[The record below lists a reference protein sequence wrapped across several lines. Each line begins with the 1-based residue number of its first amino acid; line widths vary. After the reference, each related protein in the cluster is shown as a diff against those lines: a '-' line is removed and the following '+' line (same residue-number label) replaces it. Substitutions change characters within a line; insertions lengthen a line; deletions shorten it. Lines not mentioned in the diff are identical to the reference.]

1 MMKKLFAALLLFFAA
16 SLAQAKPFEVF
27 RLEIPATV
35 GAMAV
40 AVRPTGQV
48 TPFGVVR
55 RVPETTKY
63 PAFTASAWAEP
74 GTVAAT
80 AVNAIHITVSVENEK
95 GRIVSLLPCETI
107 APAAGASSAF
117 IVDCPA
123 GTKLF
128 GGWSPLVGSRVRV
141 RRADGSYRLLDKNA
155 LPQPSET
162 LVIWVTEDP
171 DGPYRIDIENKLG
184 GKVTAYYSPFGSRV
198 VGRVERPFSGVGRFP
213 GSKFQ
218 RRSALR
224 ANHPGVICISSCELG
239 DIGGF
244 QIIPYEHSFSKEM
257 VKSAWEKTQWLI
269 VRSVDGT
276 PLPGK
281 APLFSGSLTPGAQVR
296 EKLWN
301 FWSTYGR
308 RSLVMCRVDNGEWQR
323 LDAVRGRDDH
333 AYDHVT
339 HIRLYVPYTKE
350 PFGETT
356 IGEYPIKKRSE
367 R

>member
-1 MMKKLFAALLLFFAA
+1 MLKKLIAALLLFCAA
-16 SLAQAKPFEVF
+16 SLAEAKPFEVF

-35 GAMAV
+35 GATAV
-40 AVRPTGQV
+40 AVRPSGQ
-48 TPFGVVR
+48 TAPLGVVR
-55 RVPETTKY
+55 SVPETTKY

-95 GRIVSLLPCETI
+95 GRIVSLLPRETI

-128 GGWSPLVGSRVRV
+128 GGWSPLVGSKVRV
-141 RRADGSYRLLDKNA
+141 RRADGSYRALARDA
-155 LPQPSET
+155 LPQPGET

-171 DGPYRIDIENKLG
+171 DGPYMIDIENKVG
-184 GKVTAYYSPFGSRV
+184 GKVTAWYSPCGSRV
-198 VGRVERPFSGVGRFP
+198 VGTVERPFSGAGGFS

-224 ANHPGVICISSCELG
+224 ANHPGVICISTCELG

-244 QIIPYEHSFSKEM
+244 QIIPYEHSFSPEM
-257 VKSAWEKTQWLI
+257 VKDLKIKTQWVV
-269 VRSVDGT
+269 VRSLISEKTTGA
-276 PLPGK
+276 

-308 RSLVMCRVDNGEWQR
+308 RSLVMCREDGGEWKR
-323 LDAVRGRDDH
+323 FDAVKGRDDH

-356 IGEYPIKKRSE
+356 IGEYPIKKRSA

>member
-1 MMKKLFAALLLFFAA
+1 MMKNLFAALLLIFAA

-27 RLEIPATV
+27 RLEIPAAV
-35 GAMAV
+35 GEQAV
-40 AVRPTGQV
+40 AVRPSGQRFELGRV
-48 TPFGVVR
+48 M

-63 PAFTASAWAEP
+63 PGFTASAWAEP

-95 GRIVSLLPCETI
+95 GRIVSLLPRSTI

-117 IVDCPA
+117 ILDCTA

-128 GGWSPLVGSRVRV
+128 GGWSPLAGSKARV
-141 RRADGSYRLLDKNA
+141 RRADGSFRILSKDA
-155 LPQPSET
+155 LPQQGET

-171 DGPYRIDIENKLG
+171 DGPYMIDIENKLG
-184 GKVTAYYSPFGSRV
+184 GKVTAYYSPCGSRV
-198 VGRVERPFSGVGRFP
+198 VGTVERAFYGTGRFY

-224 ANHPGVICISSCELG
+224 ANHPGVICVSTCELG

-269 VRSVDGT
+269 IRSLDGET
-276 PLPGK
+276 MNGRS
-281 APLFSGSLTPGAQVR
+281 PLFSGFLTPGAQVR

-301 FWSTYGR
+301 FWSTFGR
-308 RSLVMCRVDNGEWQR
+308 RSLVMCRVNGREWQR
-323 LDAVRGRDDH
+323 FPAAVGRDDH
-333 AYDHVT
+333 IYDDITHV
-339 HIRLYVPYTKE
+339 RLYVPYTKE
-350 PFGETT
+350 PFGETD
-356 IGEYPIKKRSE
+356 IGEYPIKKRNE